1 MANPRNPP
9 AFPRPFSWDVSPNGT
24 HMGDREAPHP
34 EQDGMTL
41 RQWYAGQALI
51 GLSKMEGWNADEK
64 AAWAFQHA
72 DAMLAY
78 EQRPAVTTTL
88 PEGGIML
95 TAAGRDLLLPALQR
109 AYKACDRTCM
119 TKTPELAHHDPQ
131 CKYRVASEAYD
142 TIAAQAREIAEL
154 RHDIE
159 RAQEASTA
167 LATELEAARAGA
179 PQSSAEHFQREGILP
194 DIIREALDAYD
205 DFMGDDDYR
214 GMAVLREIMDRMRKR
229 FTPFD
234 AAREAKP

>member
-1 MANPRNPP
+1 MTDTAAPRCPFFWNTHDQRCTLTEGHSGSHAYGNLPP
-9 AFPRPFSWDVSPNGT
+9 ATPAASAPRGEDALL
-24 HMGDREAPHP
+24 DRL
-34 EQDGMTL
+34 T
-41 RQWYAGQALI
+41 
-51 GLSKMEGWNADEK
+51 GLM
-64 AAWAFQHA
+64 
-72 DAMLAY
+72 
-78 EQRPAVTTTL
+78 V
-88 PEGGIML
+88 GG
-95 TAAGRDLLLPALQR
+95 
-109 AYKACDRTCM
+109 CTCM